1 MKIIATMLIGIALSL
16 ASCAQLQ
23 QSMQERKDKS
33 LKRELELSHI
43 SVFTQRAGGGEKA
56 VAEYHRINLLL
67 LADREAA
74 YEALPG
80 DKEKLRCQG
89 FASGYSSRA
98 NQFLVNN
105 WKDEALVIAF
115 FIRMPESYEQVN
127 AFRGCEVETNALDF
141 SRIYVP
147 NVESLLRTHP
157 EFRTARFREAFLNYL
172 AQIEAL
178 VGKVQ
183 PDRGDA
189 LLRRI
194 KLAQQD
200 VQKFIGQ

>member
-1 MKIIATMLIGIALSL
+1 MKIIATLLIGIAL
-16 ASCAQLQ
+16 AITSCAQLQ

-56 VAEYHRINLLL
+56 VAEYHRINMLL
-67 LADREAA
+67 LADRDAA
-74 YEALPG
+74 YKAFSG
-80 DKEKLRCQG
+80 DKEKRRCQG
-89 FASGYSSRA
+89 FASRYSSRA

-147 NVESLLRTHP
+147 NVESLLRTHS

-178 VGKVQ
+178 TGKVQ

-194 KLAQQD
+194 AQARQA
-200 VQKFIGQ
+200 VQQFIGQ